1 MRLKNKNIIVTA
13 AAQGIG
19 KATALSFANEGA
31 NVIATDINLDVLKN
45 IKKDNENITLK
56 KLDCTNK
63 SEVEEFCKS
72 INEIDILFHA
82 VGFVHHGTIEDCD
95 SDEFYRSVNV
105 NVYSAYLMSYYLLPK
120 MLEKQKG
127 NIIII
132 TGNKK
137 ERYIVRNSI
146 IQLSRE
152 LKDPTKKHQNTFKEI
167 LNMQINNDLDNKNIK
182 SFTIAKTT
190 KSSVTAKTIKQNE
203 YLEAL
208 YNKQIVFGIGPAGT
222 GKTYLAVA
230 AAVAQLL
237 EGKYDRIILSRPA
250 VEAGEKL
257 GFLPGDI
264 KEKVDPYLRPFYD
277 AIYELL
283 PMDEAMRKIQSSM
296 IEIAPL
302 AFMRGRTLSNAF
314 VILDEAQNAT
324 STQIKMFLTRCGK
337 NSRMVVN
344 GDPSQIDLPKHIGS
358 GLIDSIHALEQLPEV
373 EITKFSKKD
382 IVRDEIVSKIIDAYD
397 NHNNF
402 KSELIS
408 PYDR

>member
-1 MRLKNKNIIVTA
+1 MNQFLEQKSEKALIGDNSSTVVNLENSLIVEIL
-13 AAQGIG
+13 GVN
-19 KATALSFANEGA
+19 NE
-31 NVIATDINLDVLKN
+31 NLDFC
-45 IKKDNENITLK
+45 EK
-56 KLDCTNK
+56 KLK
-63 SEVEEFCKS
+63 VKV
-72 INEIDILFHA
+72 L
-82 VGFVHHGTIEDCD
+82 
-95 SDEFYRSVNV
+95 
-105 NVYSAYLMSYYLLPK
+105 
-120 MLEKQKG
+120 QKG

-152 LKDPTKKHQNTFKEI
+152 LKDPIKKHQNTFKEI

-358 GLIDSIHALEQLPEV
+358 GLIDSIHALEQLSEV

-408 PYDR
+408 PYDS

>member
-1 MRLKNKNIIVTA
+1 MNQFLEQKSEKALVGDNNSTVVNLENSLIVEIL
-13 AAQGIG
+13 GVN
-19 KATALSFANEGA
+19 NE
-31 NVIATDINLDVLKN
+31 NLDFC
-45 IKKDNENITLK
+45 EK
-56 KLDCTNK
+56 KLK
-63 SEVEEFCKS
+63 VKV
-72 INEIDILFHA
+72 L
-82 VGFVHHGTIEDCD
+82 
-95 SDEFYRSVNV
+95 
-105 NVYSAYLMSYYLLPK
+105 
-120 MLEKQKG
+120 QKG
-127 NIIII
+127 NIVII

-146 IQLSRE
+146 ILLSRE
-152 LKDPTKKHQNTFKEI
+152 LKDPIKKHQNTFKEI

-257 GFLPGDI
+257 GFLPGDM

-358 GLIDSIHALEQLPEV
+358 GLIDSIHALEQLSEV

>member
-1 MRLKNKNIIVTA
+1 MNQFLEQKSEKALIGDNSSTVVNLENSLIVEIL
-13 AAQGIG
+13 GIN
-19 KATALSFANEGA
+19 NE
-31 NVIATDINLDVLKN
+31 NLDFC
-45 IKKDNENITLK
+45 EK
-56 KLDCTNK
+56 KLK
-63 SEVEEFCKS
+63 VKV
-72 INEIDILFHA
+72 L
-82 VGFVHHGTIEDCD
+82 
-95 SDEFYRSVNV
+95 
-105 NVYSAYLMSYYLLPK
+105 
-120 MLEKQKG
+120 QKG
-127 NIIII
+127 NIVII

-152 LKDPTKKHQNTFKEI
+152 LKDPIKKNQNTFKEI

-344 GDPSQIDLPKHIGS
+344 GDPSQVDLPKHIGS

-382 IVRDEIVSKIIDAYD
+382 IVRDEIVSKIIEAYD

>member
-1 MRLKNKNIIVTA
+1 MNQFLEQKSEKALIGDNSSTVVNLENSLIVEIL
-13 AAQGIG
+13 GVN
-19 KATALSFANEGA
+19 NE
-31 NVIATDINLDVLKN
+31 NLDFCENKLKVKVL
-45 IKKDNENITLK
+45 
-56 KLDCTNK
+56 
-63 SEVEEFCKS
+63 
-72 INEIDILFHA
+72 
-82 VGFVHHGTIEDCD
+82 
-95 SDEFYRSVNV
+95 
-105 NVYSAYLMSYYLLPK
+105 
-120 MLEKQKG
+120 QKG
-127 NIIII
+127 NIVII
-132 TGNKK
+132 TGNKR

-152 LKDPTKKHQNTFKEI
+152 LKDPIKKNQNTFEEI

-314 VILDEAQNAT
+314 IILDEAQNAT

-358 GLIDSIHALEQLPEV
+358 GLIDSIHALEQLSEV

>member
-1 MRLKNKNIIVTA
+1 LNQFLEQKSEKALIGDNSSTVVNLENSLIVEIL
-13 AAQGIG
+13 GVN
-19 KATALSFANEGA
+19 NE
-31 NVIATDINLDVLKN
+31 NLDFC
-45 IKKDNENITLK
+45 EK
-56 KLDCTNK
+56 KLK
-63 SEVEEFCKS
+63 VKV
-72 INEIDILFHA
+72 L
-82 VGFVHHGTIEDCD
+82 
-95 SDEFYRSVNV
+95 
-105 NVYSAYLMSYYLLPK
+105 
-120 MLEKQKG
+120 QKG
-127 NIIII
+127 NIVII

-152 LKDPTKKHQNTFKEI
+152 LKDPIKKNQNTFKEI

>member
-1 MRLKNKNIIVTA
+1 MNQFLEQKSEKALIGDNSSTVVNLENSLIVEIL
-13 AAQGIG
+13 GVN
-19 KATALSFANEGA
+19 NE
-31 NVIATDINLDVLKN
+31 NLDFC
-45 IKKDNENITLK
+45 EK
-56 KLDCTNK
+56 KLK
-63 SEVEEFCKS
+63 VKV
-72 INEIDILFHA
+72 L
-82 VGFVHHGTIEDCD
+82 
-95 SDEFYRSVNV
+95 
-105 NVYSAYLMSYYLLPK
+105 
-120 MLEKQKG
+120 QKG
-127 NIIII
+127 NIVII

-152 LKDPTKKHQNTFKEI
+152 LKDPIKKNQNTFKEI

-314 VILDEAQNAT
+314 IILDEAQNAT

-358 GLIDSIHALEQLPEV
+358 GLIDSIHALEQLSEV

-397 NHNNF
+397 NYNNF

-408 PYDR
+408 PYDS

>member
-1 MRLKNKNIIVTA
+1 MNQFLEQKSEKALIGDNSSTVVNLENSLIVEIL
-13 AAQGIG
+13 GVN
-19 KATALSFANEGA
+19 NE
-31 NVIATDINLDVLKN
+31 NLDFC
-45 IKKDNENITLK
+45 EK
-56 KLDCTNK
+56 KLK
-63 SEVEEFCKS
+63 VKV
-72 INEIDILFHA
+72 L
-82 VGFVHHGTIEDCD
+82 
-95 SDEFYRSVNV
+95 
-105 NVYSAYLMSYYLLPK
+105 
-120 MLEKQKG
+120 QKG
-127 NIIII
+127 NIVII

-152 LKDPTKKHQNTFKEI
+152 LKDPIKKHQNTFKEI

>member
-1 MRLKNKNIIVTA
+1 LNQFLEQKSEKALIGDNSSTVVNLENSLIVEIL
-13 AAQGIG
+13 GVN
-19 KATALSFANEGA
+19 NE
-31 NVIATDINLDVLKN
+31 NLDFC
-45 IKKDNENITLK
+45 EK
-56 KLDCTNK
+56 KLK
-63 SEVEEFCKS
+63 VKV
-72 INEIDILFHA
+72 L
-82 VGFVHHGTIEDCD
+82 
-95 SDEFYRSVNV
+95 
-105 NVYSAYLMSYYLLPK
+105 
-120 MLEKQKG
+120 QKG
-127 NIIII
+127 NIVII

-152 LKDPTKKHQNTFKEI
+152 LKDPIKKNQNTFKEI

-397 NHNNF
+397 NYNNF

>member
-1 MRLKNKNIIVTA
+1 LNQFLEQKSEKALIGDNSSTVVNLENSLIVEIL
-13 AAQGIG
+13 GVN
-19 KATALSFANEGA
+19 NE
-31 NVIATDINLDVLKN
+31 NLDFC
-45 IKKDNENITLK
+45 EK
-56 KLDCTNK
+56 KLK
-63 SEVEEFCKS
+63 VKV
-72 INEIDILFHA
+72 L
-82 VGFVHHGTIEDCD
+82 
-95 SDEFYRSVNV
+95 
-105 NVYSAYLMSYYLLPK
+105 
-120 MLEKQKG
+120 QKG
-127 NIIII
+127 NIVII

-152 LKDPTKKHQNTFKEI
+152 LKDPIKKNQNTFKEI

-190 KSSVTAKTIKQNE
+190 KSSVTAKTLKQNE

-373 EITKFSKKD
+373 EITKFSKQD
-382 IVRDEIVSKIIDAYD
+382 IVRDEIISKIIDAYD

>member
-1 MRLKNKNIIVTA
+1 MNQFLEQKSEKALVGDNSSTVVNLENSLIVEIL
-13 AAQGIG
+13 GVN
-19 KATALSFANEGA
+19 NE
-31 NVIATDINLDVLKN
+31 NLDFC
-45 IKKDNENITLK
+45 EK
-56 KLDCTNK
+56 KLK
-63 SEVEEFCKS
+63 VKV
-72 INEIDILFHA
+72 L
-82 VGFVHHGTIEDCD
+82 
-95 SDEFYRSVNV
+95 
-105 NVYSAYLMSYYLLPK
+105 
-120 MLEKQKG
+120 QKG
-127 NIIII
+127 NIVII

-152 LKDPTKKHQNTFKEI
+152 LKDPIKKHQNTFKEI

-358 GLIDSIHALEQLPEV
+358 GLIDSIHALEQLSEV

-402 KSELIS
+402 KSELIR

>member
-1 MRLKNKNIIVTA
+1 MNQFLEQKSEKALIGDNSSTVVNLENSLIVEIL
-13 AAQGIG
+13 GVN
-19 KATALSFANEGA
+19 NE
-31 NVIATDINLDVLKN
+31 NLDFC
-45 IKKDNENITLK
+45 EK
-56 KLDCTNK
+56 KLK
-63 SEVEEFCKS
+63 VKV
-72 INEIDILFHA
+72 L
-82 VGFVHHGTIEDCD
+82 
-95 SDEFYRSVNV
+95 
-105 NVYSAYLMSYYLLPK
+105 
-120 MLEKQKG
+120 QKG
-127 NIIII
+127 NIVII

-152 LKDPTKKHQNTFKEI
+152 LKDPIKKNQNTFKEI

-358 GLIDSIHALEQLPEV
+358 GLIDSIHALEQLSEV

-402 KSELIS
+402 KSEL
-408 PYDR
+408 

>member
-1 MRLKNKNIIVTA
+1 MNQFLEQKSEKALIGDNSSTVVNLENSLIVEIL
-13 AAQGIG
+13 GVN
-19 KATALSFANEGA
+19 NE
-31 NVIATDINLDVLKN
+31 NLDFC
-45 IKKDNENITLK
+45 EK
-56 KLDCTNK
+56 KLK
-63 SEVEEFCKS
+63 VKV
-72 INEIDILFHA
+72 L
-82 VGFVHHGTIEDCD
+82 
-95 SDEFYRSVNV
+95 
-105 NVYSAYLMSYYLLPK
+105 
-120 MLEKQKG
+120 QKG
-127 NIIII
+127 NIVII

-152 LKDPTKKHQNTFKEI
+152 LKDPIKKHQNTFKEI

-382 IVRDEIVSKIIDAYD
+382 IVRYEIVSKIIDAYD

>member
-1 MRLKNKNIIVTA
+1 MNQFLEQKSEKALVGDNNSTVVNLENSLIVEIL
-13 AAQGIG
+13 GVN
-19 KATALSFANEGA
+19 NE
-31 NVIATDINLDVLKN
+31 NLDFC
-45 IKKDNENITLK
+45 EK
-56 KLDCTNK
+56 KLK
-63 SEVEEFCKS
+63 VKV
-72 INEIDILFHA
+72 L
-82 VGFVHHGTIEDCD
+82 
-95 SDEFYRSVNV
+95 
-105 NVYSAYLMSYYLLPK
+105 
-120 MLEKQKG
+120 QKG
-127 NIIII
+127 NIVII

-152 LKDPTKKHQNTFKEI
+152 LKDPIKKNQNTFKEI

-382 IVRDEIVSKIIDAYD
+382 IVRDEIISKIIDAYD

>member
-1 MRLKNKNIIVTA
+1 MNQFLEQKSEKALLGDNNSTVVNLENSLIVEIL
-13 AAQGIG
+13 GVN
-19 KATALSFANEGA
+19 NE
-31 NVIATDINLDVLKN
+31 NLDFC
-45 IKKDNENITLK
+45 EK
-56 KLDCTNK
+56 KLK
-63 SEVEEFCKS
+63 VKV
-72 INEIDILFHA
+72 L
-82 VGFVHHGTIEDCD
+82 
-95 SDEFYRSVNV
+95 
-105 NVYSAYLMSYYLLPK
+105 
-120 MLEKQKG
+120 QKG
-127 NIIII
+127 NIVII

-146 IQLSRE
+146 ILLSRE
-152 LKDPTKKHQNTFKEI
+152 LKDPIKKHQNTFKEI

-358 GLIDSIHALEQLPEV
+358 GLIDSIHALEQLSEV

>member
-1 MRLKNKNIIVTA
+1 MKQLLEQKTEKAQIRENSSSVVNLENSLIVDIL
-13 AAQGIG
+13 GVN
-19 KATALSFANEGA
+19 NE
-31 NVIATDINLDVLKN
+31 NLDFC
-45 IKKDNENITLK
+45 EK
-56 KLDCTNK
+56 KLSVK
-63 SEVEEFCKS
+63 
-72 INEIDILFHA
+72 IL
-82 VGFVHHGTIEDCD
+82 
-95 SDEFYRSVNV
+95 
-105 NVYSAYLMSYYLLPK
+105 
-120 MLEKQKG
+120 QKG
-127 NIIII
+127 NIVVI

-137 ERYIVRNSI
+137 ERYLVRNSI
-146 IQLSRE
+146 VQLSRE
-152 LKDPTKKHQNTFKEI
+152 LKDPTKKNQNTFQEI
-167 LNMQINNDLDNKNIK
+167 LNMQINNDLDNVNIK
-182 SFTIAKTT
+182 NFTIAKTT
-190 KSSVTAKTIKQNE
+190 KSSVTAKTNKQNK

-208 YNKQIVFGIGPAGT
+208 YSKQIVFGIGPAGS

-283 PMDEAMRKIQSSM
+283 PMDEAMKKIQSSM

-324 STQIKMFLTRCGK
+324 NTQIKMFLTRCGK

-373 EITKFSKKD
+373 EIIKFSKKD
-382 IVRDEIVSKIIDAYD
+382 IVRDEIVSKIIDAYE
-397 NHNNF
+397 NYSNF

-408 PYDR
+408 PYDG

>member
-1 MRLKNKNIIVTA
+1 MNQFLEQKSEKAHSGDNGSTVVNLENSLIVEIL
-13 AAQGIG
+13 GVN
-19 KATALSFANEGA
+19 NE
-31 NVIATDINLDVLKN
+31 NLDFC
-45 IKKDNENITLK
+45 EK
-56 KLDCTNK
+56 KLK
-63 SEVEEFCKS
+63 VKV
-72 INEIDILFHA
+72 L
-82 VGFVHHGTIEDCD
+82 
-95 SDEFYRSVNV
+95 
-105 NVYSAYLMSYYLLPK
+105 
-120 MLEKQKG
+120 QKG

-152 LKDPTKKHQNTFKEI
+152 LKDPIKKNQNTFEEI

-203 YLEAL
+203 YLDAL

-302 AFMRGRTLSNAF
+302 AFMRGRTLNNAF

-344 GDPSQIDLPKHIGS
+344 GDPSQVDLPKHIGS
-358 GLIDSIHALEQLPEV
+358 GLIDSIHALEQLSEV

>member
-1 MRLKNKNIIVTA
+1 LNQFLEQKSEKAHSGDNGSTVVNLENSLIVEIL
-13 AAQGIG
+13 GVN
-19 KATALSFANEGA
+19 NE
-31 NVIATDINLDVLKN
+31 NLDFCENKLKVKVL
-45 IKKDNENITLK
+45 
-56 KLDCTNK
+56 
-63 SEVEEFCKS
+63 
-72 INEIDILFHA
+72 
-82 VGFVHHGTIEDCD
+82 
-95 SDEFYRSVNV
+95 
-105 NVYSAYLMSYYLLPK
+105 
-120 MLEKQKG
+120 QKG

-152 LKDPTKKHQNTFKEI
+152 LKDPIKKNQNTFKEI
-167 LNMQINNDLDNKNIK
+167 LNMQMNNDLDNKNIK

-203 YLEAL
+203 YLDAL

-302 AFMRGRTLSNAF
+302 AFMRGRTLNNAF

-324 STQIKMFLTRCGK
+324 NTQIKMFLTRCGK

-344 GDPSQIDLPKHIGS
+344 GDPSQVDLPKHIGS

>member
-1 MRLKNKNIIVTA
+1 MNQFLEQKSEKALIGDNSSTVVNLENSLIVEIL
-13 AAQGIG
+13 GVN
-19 KATALSFANEGA
+19 NE
-31 NVIATDINLDVLKN
+31 NLDFC
-45 IKKDNENITLK
+45 EK
-56 KLDCTNK
+56 KLK
-63 SEVEEFCKS
+63 VKV
-72 INEIDILFHA
+72 L
-82 VGFVHHGTIEDCD
+82 
-95 SDEFYRSVNV
+95 
-105 NVYSAYLMSYYLLPK
+105 
-120 MLEKQKG
+120 QKG
-127 NIIII
+127 NIVII

-152 LKDPTKKHQNTFKEI
+152 LKDPIKKNQNTFKEI

-358 GLIDSIHALEQLPEV
+358 GLIDSIHALEQLSEV

-397 NHNNF
+397 KHNNF

>member
-1 MRLKNKNIIVTA
+1 MNQFLEQKSEKALVGDNNSTVVNLENSLIVEIL
-13 AAQGIG
+13 GVN
-19 KATALSFANEGA
+19 NE
-31 NVIATDINLDVLKN
+31 NLDFC
-45 IKKDNENITLK
+45 EK
-56 KLDCTNK
+56 KLK
-63 SEVEEFCKS
+63 VKV
-72 INEIDILFHA
+72 L
-82 VGFVHHGTIEDCD
+82 
-95 SDEFYRSVNV
+95 
-105 NVYSAYLMSYYLLPK
+105 
-120 MLEKQKG
+120 QKG
-127 NIIII
+127 NIVII

-152 LKDPTKKHQNTFKEI
+152 LKDPIKKHQNTFKEI

-358 GLIDSIHALEQLPEV
+358 GLIDSIHALEQLSEV

>member
-1 MRLKNKNIIVTA
+1 MNQFLEQKSEKALIGDNSSTVVNLENSLIVEIL
-13 AAQGIG
+13 GVN
-19 KATALSFANEGA
+19 NE
-31 NVIATDINLDVLKN
+31 NLDFC
-45 IKKDNENITLK
+45 EK
-56 KLDCTNK
+56 KLK
-63 SEVEEFCKS
+63 VKV
-72 INEIDILFHA
+72 L
-82 VGFVHHGTIEDCD
+82 
-95 SDEFYRSVNV
+95 
-105 NVYSAYLMSYYLLPK
+105 
-120 MLEKQKG
+120 QKG
-127 NIIII
+127 NIVII

-146 IQLSRE
+146 ILLSRE
-152 LKDPTKKHQNTFKEI
+152 LKDPIKKHQNTFKEI

-344 GDPSQIDLPKHIGS
+344 GDPSQVDLPKHIGS

>member
-1 MRLKNKNIIVTA
+1 MNQFLEQKSEKALIGDNSSTVVNLENSLIVEIL
-13 AAQGIG
+13 GVN
-19 KATALSFANEGA
+19 NE
-31 NVIATDINLDVLKN
+31 NLDFC
-45 IKKDNENITLK
+45 EK
-56 KLDCTNK
+56 KLK
-63 SEVEEFCKS
+63 VKV
-72 INEIDILFHA
+72 L
-82 VGFVHHGTIEDCD
+82 
-95 SDEFYRSVNV
+95 
-105 NVYSAYLMSYYLLPK
+105 
-120 MLEKQKG
+120 QKG
-127 NIIII
+127 NIVII

-146 IQLSRE
+146 ILLSRE
-152 LKDPTKKHQNTFKEI
+152 LKDPIKKHQNTFKEI

-257 GFLPGDI
+257 GFLPGDM

-358 GLIDSIHALEQLPEV
+358 GLIDSIHALEQLSEV

>member
-1 MRLKNKNIIVTA
+1 MNQLLEQKSEKALIGDNSSTVVNLENSLIVEIL
-13 AAQGIG
+13 GVN
-19 KATALSFANEGA
+19 NE
-31 NVIATDINLDVLKN
+31 NLDFC
-45 IKKDNENITLK
+45 EK
-56 KLDCTNK
+56 KLK
-63 SEVEEFCKS
+63 VKV
-72 INEIDILFHA
+72 L
-82 VGFVHHGTIEDCD
+82 
-95 SDEFYRSVNV
+95 
-105 NVYSAYLMSYYLLPK
+105 
-120 MLEKQKG
+120 QKG

-152 LKDPTKKHQNTFKEI
+152 LKDPIKKHQNTFQEI

>member
-1 MRLKNKNIIVTA
+1 MNQFLEQKSEKALIGDNSSTVVNLENSLIVEIL
-13 AAQGIG
+13 GVN
-19 KATALSFANEGA
+19 NE
-31 NVIATDINLDVLKN
+31 NLDFC
-45 IKKDNENITLK
+45 EK
-56 KLDCTNK
+56 KLK
-63 SEVEEFCKS
+63 VKV
-72 INEIDILFHA
+72 L
-82 VGFVHHGTIEDCD
+82 
-95 SDEFYRSVNV
+95 
-105 NVYSAYLMSYYLLPK
+105 
-120 MLEKQKG
+120 QKG
-127 NIIII
+127 NIVII
-132 TGNKK
+132 TGNKR

-152 LKDPTKKHQNTFKEI
+152 LKDPIKKNQNTFKEI

-257 GFLPGDI
+257 GFLPGDM

-358 GLIDSIHALEQLPEV
+358 GLIDSIHALEQLSEV

>member
-1 MRLKNKNIIVTA
+1 MNQFLEQKSEKALIGDNSSTVVNLANSLIVEIL
-13 AAQGIG
+13 GVN
-19 KATALSFANEGA
+19 NE
-31 NVIATDINLDVLKN
+31 NLDFC
-45 IKKDNENITLK
+45 EK
-56 KLDCTNK
+56 KLK
-63 SEVEEFCKS
+63 VKV
-72 INEIDILFHA
+72 L
-82 VGFVHHGTIEDCD
+82 
-95 SDEFYRSVNV
+95 
-105 NVYSAYLMSYYLLPK
+105 
-120 MLEKQKG
+120 QKG

-152 LKDPTKKHQNTFKEI
+152 LKDPIKKHQNTFKEI

-358 GLIDSIHALEQLPEV
+358 GLIDSIHALEQLSEV

>member
-1 MRLKNKNIIVTA
+1 MNQFLAQKSEKALIGDNSSTVVNLENSLIVEIL
-13 AAQGIG
+13 GVN
-19 KATALSFANEGA
+19 NE
-31 NVIATDINLDVLKN
+31 NLDFC
-45 IKKDNENITLK
+45 EK
-56 KLDCTNK
+56 KLK
-63 SEVEEFCKS
+63 VKV
-72 INEIDILFHA
+72 L
-82 VGFVHHGTIEDCD
+82 
-95 SDEFYRSVNV
+95 
-105 NVYSAYLMSYYLLPK
+105 
-120 MLEKQKG
+120 QKG
-127 NIIII
+127 NIVII

-152 LKDPTKKHQNTFKEI
+152 LKDPIKKNQNTFKEI

-358 GLIDSIHALEQLPEV
+358 GLIDSIHALEQLSEV

>member
-1 MRLKNKNIIVTA
+1 MNQFLEQKSEKALIGDNSSTVVNLENSLIVEIL
-13 AAQGIG
+13 GVN
-19 KATALSFANEGA
+19 NE
-31 NVIATDINLDVLKN
+31 NLDFC
-45 IKKDNENITLK
+45 EK
-56 KLDCTNK
+56 KLK
-63 SEVEEFCKS
+63 VKV
-72 INEIDILFHA
+72 L
-82 VGFVHHGTIEDCD
+82 
-95 SDEFYRSVNV
+95 
-105 NVYSAYLMSYYLLPK
+105 
-120 MLEKQKG
+120 QKG
-127 NIIII
+127 NIVII

-152 LKDPTKKHQNTFKEI
+152 LKDPIKKNQNTFKEI

-314 VILDEAQNAT
+314 IILDEAQNAT

-358 GLIDSIHALEQLPEV
+358 GLIDSIHALEQLSEV

-397 NHNNF
+397 KHNNF

>member
-1 MRLKNKNIIVTA
+1 
-13 AAQGIG
+13 
-19 KATALSFANEGA
+19 
-31 NVIATDINLDVLKN
+31 
-45 IKKDNENITLK
+45 
-56 KLDCTNK
+56 
-63 SEVEEFCKS
+63 
-72 INEIDILFHA
+72 
-82 VGFVHHGTIEDCD
+82 
-95 SDEFYRSVNV
+95 
-105 NVYSAYLMSYYLLPK
+105 
-120 MLEKQKG
+120 
-127 NIIII
+127 
-132 TGNKK
+132 
-137 ERYIVRNSI
+137 
-146 IQLSRE
+146 
-152 LKDPTKKHQNTFKEI
+152 
-167 LNMQINNDLDNKNIK
+167 MQINNDLDNKNIK

-344 GDPSQIDLPKHIGS
+344 GDPSQVDLPKHIGS

>member
-1 MRLKNKNIIVTA
+1 LNQFLEQKSEKALIGDNSSTVVNLENSLIVEIL
-13 AAQGIG
+13 GVN
-19 KATALSFANEGA
+19 NE
-31 NVIATDINLDVLKN
+31 NLDFC
-45 IKKDNENITLK
+45 EK
-56 KLDCTNK
+56 KLK
-63 SEVEEFCKS
+63 VKV
-72 INEIDILFHA
+72 L
-82 VGFVHHGTIEDCD
+82 
-95 SDEFYRSVNV
+95 
-105 NVYSAYLMSYYLLPK
+105 
-120 MLEKQKG
+120 QKG
-127 NIIII
+127 NIVII

-152 LKDPTKKHQNTFKEI
+152 LKDPIKKNQNTFEEI

-358 GLIDSIHALEQLPEV
+358 GLIDSIHALEQLSEV

>member
-1 MRLKNKNIIVTA
+1 MNQFLEQKSEKALIGDNSSTVVNLENSLIVEIL
-13 AAQGIG
+13 GVN
-19 KATALSFANEGA
+19 NE
-31 NVIATDINLDVLKN
+31 NLDFC
-45 IKKDNENITLK
+45 EK
-56 KLDCTNK
+56 KLK
-63 SEVEEFCKS
+63 VKV
-72 INEIDILFHA
+72 L
-82 VGFVHHGTIEDCD
+82 
-95 SDEFYRSVNV
+95 
-105 NVYSAYLMSYYLLPK
+105 
-120 MLEKQKG
+120 QKG
-127 NIIII
+127 NIVII

-152 LKDPTKKHQNTFKEI
+152 LKDPIKKNQNTFEEI

-344 GDPSQIDLPKHIGS
+344 GDPSQIDLPKHVGS

>member
-1 MRLKNKNIIVTA
+1 MNRFLEQKSEKALIRDNSSTVVNLENSLIVEIL
-13 AAQGIG
+13 GVN
-19 KATALSFANEGA
+19 NE
-31 NVIATDINLDVLKN
+31 NLDFC
-45 IKKDNENITLK
+45 EK
-56 KLDCTNK
+56 KLK
-63 SEVEEFCKS
+63 VKV
-72 INEIDILFHA
+72 L
-82 VGFVHHGTIEDCD
+82 
-95 SDEFYRSVNV
+95 
-105 NVYSAYLMSYYLLPK
+105 
-120 MLEKQKG
+120 QKG
-127 NIIII
+127 NIVII

-146 IQLSRE
+146 IQLSKE
-152 LKDPTKKHQNTFKEI
+152 LKDPLKKNQNTFQEI

-190 KSSVTAKTIKQNE
+190 KSSVTAKTNKQNE

-344 GDPSQIDLPKHIGS
+344 GDPSQIDLPKYVGS

>member
-1 MRLKNKNIIVTA
+1 MNQFLEQKSEKALIGDNSSTVVNLENSLIVEIL
-13 AAQGIG
+13 GVN
-19 KATALSFANEGA
+19 NE
-31 NVIATDINLDVLKN
+31 NLDFC
-45 IKKDNENITLK
+45 EK
-56 KLDCTNK
+56 KLK
-63 SEVEEFCKS
+63 VKV
-72 INEIDILFHA
+72 L
-82 VGFVHHGTIEDCD
+82 
-95 SDEFYRSVNV
+95 
-105 NVYSAYLMSYYLLPK
+105 
-120 MLEKQKG
+120 QKG
-127 NIIII
+127 NIVII

-146 IQLSRE
+146 ILLSRE
-152 LKDPTKKHQNTFKEI
+152 LKDPIKKHQNTFKEI

-314 VILDEAQNAT
+314 IILDEAQNAT

-358 GLIDSIHALEQLPEV
+358 GLIDSIHALEQLSEV

>member
-1 MRLKNKNIIVTA
+1 MNQFLEQKIEKALIGDNSSTVVNLENSLIVEIL
-13 AAQGIG
+13 GVN
-19 KATALSFANEGA
+19 NE
-31 NVIATDINLDVLKN
+31 NLDFC
-45 IKKDNENITLK
+45 EK
-56 KLDCTNK
+56 KLK
-63 SEVEEFCKS
+63 VKV
-72 INEIDILFHA
+72 L
-82 VGFVHHGTIEDCD
+82 
-95 SDEFYRSVNV
+95 
-105 NVYSAYLMSYYLLPK
+105 
-120 MLEKQKG
+120 QKG
-127 NIIII
+127 NIVII

-152 LKDPTKKHQNTFKEI
+152 LKDPIKKNQNTFKEI

>member
-1 MRLKNKNIIVTA
+1 LKQLIEQKSNQAYIEDNNYTVVNLENSLIVDIL
-13 AAQGIG
+13 GIN
-19 KATALSFANEGA
+19 NE
-31 NVIATDINLDVLKN
+31 NLDYCESNLRVK
-45 IKKDNENITLK
+45 
-56 KLDCTNK
+56 
-63 SEVEEFCKS
+63 
-72 INEIDILFHA
+72 IL
-82 VGFVHHGTIEDCD
+82 
-95 SDEFYRSVNV
+95 
-105 NVYSAYLMSYYLLPK
+105 
-120 MLEKQKG
+120 QKG

-132 TGNKK
+132 SGNRKD
-137 ERYIVRNSI
+137 RQLVRNSM
-146 IQLSRE
+146 IQLSKE
-152 LKDPTKKHQNTFKEI
+152 LKNSNKNNKNTFRET
-167 LNMQINNDLDNKNIK
+167 LHMQINDDLEYKNIK
-182 SFTIAKTT
+182 NFTVAKTT
-190 KSSVTAKTIKQNE
+190 KSSVTGKTIKQNE

-208 YNKQIVFGIGPAGT
+208 YNKQIVFGVGPAGT

-283 PMDEAMRKIQSSM
+283 PMDEAMRKIESSM

-324 STQIKMFLTRCGK
+324 ITQIKMFLTRCGK

-344 GDPSQIDLPKHIGS
+344 GDPSQVDLPKHIGS
-358 GLIDSIHALEQLPEV
+358 GLVDSIHALEQLPEV
-373 EITKFSKKD
+373 EITNFSKKD
-382 IVRDEIVSKIIDAYD
+382 IVRDEIISKIIDAYD

-402 KSELIS
+402 KSDLKS
-408 PYDR
+408 SNDS

>member
-1 MRLKNKNIIVTA
+1 MNQFLEQKSEKALVGDNSSTVVNLENSLIVEIL
-13 AAQGIG
+13 GVN
-19 KATALSFANEGA
+19 NE
-31 NVIATDINLDVLKN
+31 NLDFC
-45 IKKDNENITLK
+45 EK
-56 KLDCTNK
+56 KLK
-63 SEVEEFCKS
+63 VKV
-72 INEIDILFHA
+72 L
-82 VGFVHHGTIEDCD
+82 
-95 SDEFYRSVNV
+95 
-105 NVYSAYLMSYYLLPK
+105 
-120 MLEKQKG
+120 QKG
-127 NIIII
+127 NIVII

-152 LKDPTKKHQNTFKEI
+152 LKDPIKKHQNTFKEI

-358 GLIDSIHALEQLPEV
+358 GLIDSIHALEQLSEV
-373 EITKFSKKD
+373 EITKFSKQD
-382 IVRDEIVSKIIDAYD
+382 IVRDEIISKIIDAYD